1 MDLPYM
7 PDIRDIGV
15 RVFGVGTTKAW
26 ELMSAA
32 EAPEPVK
39 LGPKATRW
47 FRDEVLEYTRKLPRQ
62 RGVEPPELKEA
73 RGRVYKAGELVKDA
87 ATAVAA

>member
-7 PDIRDIGV
+7 LDIRDIGAK
-15 RVFGVGTTKAW
+15 VFGVGNTKAW
-26 ELMSAA
+26 ELMSAPD
-32 EAPEPVK
+32 APEPVK

-47 FRDEVLEYTRKLPRQ
+47 FRDEVLEYARKLPRQ

-73 RGRVYKAGELVKDA
+73 RGRVYKCGVLVKTPDE
-87 ATAVAA
+87 AV